1 MGSDVMCSPEDVIYY
16 SIFLGRVPGGISLCG
31 HEAGFVLCCAGIETM
46 KEDESMVIIWLAGK
60 YFMKGVDAITI

>member
-1 MGSDVMCSPEDVIYY
+1 
-16 SIFLGRVPGGISLCG
+16 
-31 HEAGFVLCCAGIETM
+31 M